1 MTVLASR
8 QTTRF
13 TSDRMISHH
22 KHEAASI
29 SWQEGSLTIRTV
41 ICSREHIDLYERLRQ
56 SEQSRRLAWQVL
68 QEIRQVLEILGD
80 QRIPYEGER
89 KRFRSEGDFLVRAL
103 VDVLSQCRFQI
114 GQLECELTELEK
126 LTAEQKLSREVL
138 QALRQLARRPSGVGL
153 GEQELRQRLDQ
164 LQELHILPEHRVQP
178 GVNPEGGEET
188 G

>member
-1 MTVLASR
+1 VTVLASR

-41 ICSREHIDLYERLRQ
+41 ICSREHMDLYERLRQ